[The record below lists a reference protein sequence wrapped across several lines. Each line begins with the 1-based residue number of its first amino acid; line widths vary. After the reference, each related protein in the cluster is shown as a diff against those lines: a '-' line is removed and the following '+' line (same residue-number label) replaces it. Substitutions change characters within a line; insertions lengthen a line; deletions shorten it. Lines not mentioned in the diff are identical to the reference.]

1 VAEEI
6 RYKALPDKA
15 MEIVNTIFGKRFAR
29 EDDFEKQFLYGL
41 NVLFAGF
48 EVV

>member
-15 MEIVNTIFGKRFAR
+15 MEIVNTIFGKHFAS
-29 EDDFEKQFLYGL
+29 EECKI
-41 NVLFAGF
+41 NCP
-48 EVV
+48 E